1 MPSES
6 LATNGPSHFSLR
18 RLWCQSHGTGNFDS
32 ARDLNRDLR
41 VSSSLSSESRASS
54 ESAGVV
60 VTAIAPGLHSLQVAS
75 LSDVGYHDP
84 PAASTVVMTVVMI
97 TVTGGGHGPQAPSVH
112 VRPRKQV
119 AVMGEEG
126 GTHPG
131 RLSRAAPE

>member
-75 LSDVGYHDP
+75 LSDVGYP
-84 PAASTVVMTVVMI
+84 PAAPSTVVMTVVMI